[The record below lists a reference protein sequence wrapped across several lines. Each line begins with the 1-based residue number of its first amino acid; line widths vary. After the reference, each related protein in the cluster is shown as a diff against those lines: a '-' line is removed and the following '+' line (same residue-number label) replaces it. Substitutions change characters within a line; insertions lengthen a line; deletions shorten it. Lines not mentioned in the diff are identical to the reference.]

1 MVSFSQCFLT
11 CYFSILGWDFN
22 SFLFIFV
29 TAPPLPCP
37 GVKVGACGWRFWPI
51 IVICWWCHWI
61 WNYWAKVFPLLTCS
75 QQKFLFALTTSMFL
89 ATCHCILLRV
99 NPMLLH
105 ASPSDL
111 FSVCFSLW
119 HQQGLHIWTA
129 HHLIYLL
136 KIDRFYFAEFLFV
149 LVFFLRFWTFSSHS
163 TCLMPTN
170 SQQVSSYKYKE
181 HFL

>member
-51 IVICWWCHWI
+51 IVICWWYHWI

-99 NPMLLH
+99 IPCYCMHPLLICFLC
-105 ASPSDL
+105 ASLCDISKDFTFGPL
-111 FSVCFSLW
+111 T
-119 HQQGLHIWTA
+119 IW
-129 HHLIYLL
+129 
-136 KIDRFYFAEFLFV
+136 
-149 LVFFLRFWTFSSHS
+149 S
-163 TCLMPTN
+163 TCLKLTDFTLL
-170 SQQVSSYKYKE
+170 SF
-181 HFL
+181 FLFCFFF